1 LAAKLPV
8 GRTEEEAKQRK
19 DMFKTIDQ
27 NGSGQISLA
36 ELDLGIKVFLGEECF
51 LLKPAI
57 KEAFKAAKDQ
67 DPDDG
72 EEDHFV
78 EMPEFRLLMVYL
90 RQYIEL
96 YCAFDHIDSGDDNRI
111 DFGEFEATIPMLKE
125 WGIEVEDARAT
136 FDEIDDNGG
145 GIVLFNE
152 FASWAFA
159 NGLDYDKS
167 LDGGDATAADIV
179 IKKKKKP
186 TPKPKPKKKKKEEEK

>member
-1 LAAKLPV
+1 LKALAAKLPV
-8 GRTEEEAKQRK
+8 GRNDEEKKIRR
-19 DMFKTIDQ
+19 DMFRQMDQ

-36 ELDLGIKVFLGEECF
+36 ELDLGIKIFLGEECF

-78 EMPEFRLLMVYL
+78 EMPEFRLLMVHL
-90 RQYIEL
+90 RRYIEL

-111 DFGEFEATIPMLKE
+111 DFGEFEAVIPMLKE
-125 WGIEVEDARAT
+125 WGIHVEDARAT

-145 GIVLFNE
+145 GQILFGE
-152 FASWAFA
+152 FAEWALEHD
-159 NGLDYDKS
+159 LDYDKS
-167 LDGGDATAADIV
+167 LDAGDASAANIV
-179 IKKKKKP
+179 RKKKKKP
-186 TPKPKPKKKKKEEEK
+186 AAKPKPKKTKK